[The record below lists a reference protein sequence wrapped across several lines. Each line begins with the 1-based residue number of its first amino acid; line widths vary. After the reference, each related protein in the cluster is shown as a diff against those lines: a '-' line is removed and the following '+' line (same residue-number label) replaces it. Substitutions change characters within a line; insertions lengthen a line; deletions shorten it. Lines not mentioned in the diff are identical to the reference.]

1 MVLVDT
7 SVWLSHFRGDHKDLT
22 ELLDKGTVA
31 IHPYVIGELAC
42 GDLKNRE
49 EILALMQDLPMA
61 LPAEHDEILGF
72 IESRRLMGQGLGIV
86 DVHLLASA
94 LLSGIEIWTEDR
106 HLAKT
111 AADLDIAFF

>member
-7 SVWLSHFRGDHKDLT
+7 SVWISHFRGDFEALS

-31 IHPYVIGELAC
+31 THPYVIEELAC
-42 GDLKNRE
+42 GNLKNRE
-49 EILALMQDLPMA
+49 EILSLMQALPMA
-61 LPAEHDEILGF
+61 LSAEHDEVRGF
-72 IESRRLMGQGLGIV
+72 IESRRLMGQGLGII

-106 HLAKT
+106 RLAKT
-111 AADLDIAFF
+111 AAELDIAFY